1 MTSHAIKGSDI
12 FIRVLENE
20 GVEYIFGVPAEEN
33 LDMLESLK
41 RTMIALLCFV
51 LTVLVSPRLQPFR

>member
-20 GVEYIFGVPAEEN
+20 GVEYIFGVPGEEN